1 MLLQILVPPHLCV
14 SFQRSPPQRPLLLQ
28 KVRGQPSPAAPPAP
42 PPGWSQALGGDLS
55 WVVGPASHILGSTG
69 HWAAELWPLVC
80 RGLPAESHNKTIC
93 CSLMPLKEQYHKP
106 DVTGLREGRG
116 LSEATHGGGGGRHTH
131 AHSAPLPPLLTKSL
145 SLWLPKDLHFSP

>member
-14 SFQRSPPQRPLLLQ
+14 SVQRSPPQRPLLLQ

-55 WVVGPASHILGSTG
+55 WVVGPHLTSWGAQGTG
-69 HWAAELWPLVC
+69 LQNSGPSVC
-80 RGLPAESHNKTIC
+80 RGLPVERHNKTIC

-106 DVTGLREGRG
+106 GVTGLREGRG

-145 SLWLPKDLHFSP
+145 SLWLPKDLPFSP